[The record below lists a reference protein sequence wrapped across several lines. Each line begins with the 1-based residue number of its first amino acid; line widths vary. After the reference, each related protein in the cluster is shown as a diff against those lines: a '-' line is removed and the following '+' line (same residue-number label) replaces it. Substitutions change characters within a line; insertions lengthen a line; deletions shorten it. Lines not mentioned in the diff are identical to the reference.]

1 MTSTKSQVMNEFE
14 SSLFLFFCIALQAVV
29 LQPPPVQQV
38 FAQLHGQVLYDI
50 QPASLTSHDFQS
62 IEWKRKNTTI
72 LNCWSSSRNCM
83 NLGDSKDKVIFNFDN
98 NKLIIKDVSES
109 DEGDYVLNIITY
121 NGVVKQTHVRLLV
134 LVPVSGPQ
142 ITIYKKYILPYA
154 VNMSCRVQQGTDPIY
169 AWFKDGQLISEST
182 YRLFSNNSDTLLIT
196 NITEQ
201 DCGIYICSIN
211 NQLSR
216 TEAKQQVAAEDFP
229 VCPSSARMSTGE
241 TVACVAG
248 VFCLISLI
256 VLVLM
261 ARRYKNHYQGFM
273 QIHQE
278 QEDGNNRGRARL
290 ERWSIQSYTSNRGW
304 NRREN
309 QSFHLQFLEE
319 EIQNEENHQLDPEI
333 SDEDNPSVRY
343 VYLGFSPALGSNER
357 QADETDESG
366 YATVGPCR

>member
-261 ARRYKNHYQGFM
+261 ARRYKNHYQGRNPGM
-273 QIHQE
+273 HTRIYANSPRTGRRQQQRKGQTRKMEHTVIYKQQRVE
-278 QEDGNNRGRARL
+278 QKGESKLSSAIPGRGNPKRGK
-290 ERWSIQSYTSNRGW
+290 
-304 NRREN
+304 
-309 QSFHLQFLEE
+309 
-319 EIQNEENHQLDPEI
+319 
-333 SDEDNPSVRY
+333 
-343 VYLGFSPALGSNER
+343 SPI
-357 QADETDESG
+357 
-366 YATVGPCR
+366 GP

>member
-216 TEAKQQVAAEDFP
+216 TEAKQQVA
-229 VCPSSARMSTGE
+229 GIL
-241 TVACVAG
+241 AC
-248 VFCLISLI
+248 I
-256 VLVLM
+256 
-261 ARRYKNHYQGFM
+261 QGFM

>member
-216 TEAKQQVAAEDFP
+216 TEAKQQVAGRNPGMHTRIYANSPRTGRRQQQRKGQTRKMEHT
-229 VCPSSARMSTGE
+229 VIYKQQRVEQKGESKLSSAIPGTLKYLMKIIPVYDMSTS
-241 TVACVAG
+241 A
-248 VFCLISLI
+248 F
-256 VLVLM
+256 
-261 ARRYKNHYQGFM
+261 
-273 QIHQE
+273 
-278 QEDGNNRGRARL
+278 
-290 ERWSIQSYTSNRGW
+290 
-304 NRREN
+304 
-309 QSFHLQFLEE
+309 
-319 EIQNEENHQLDPEI
+319 HQLWDPTR
-333 SDEDNPSVRY
+333 DKQMRQMN
-343 VYLGFSPALGSNER
+343 LGTPL
-357 QADETDESG
+357 
-366 YATVGPCR
+366 